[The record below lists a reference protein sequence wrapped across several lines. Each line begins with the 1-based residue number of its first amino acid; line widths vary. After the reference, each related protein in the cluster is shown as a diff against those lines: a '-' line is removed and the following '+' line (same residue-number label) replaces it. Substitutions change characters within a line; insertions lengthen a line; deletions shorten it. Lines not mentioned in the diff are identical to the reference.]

1 MRTTRAPSCRVESTQ
16 GSGVVALSHKLWLFL
31 RISVR
36 RPLAPVTFTR
46 ARRPEPRDMS
56 PAETEHA
63 PRGSTRVVCRVRPLG
78 SSERGSCVGT
88 CGAEVTLAGSPSF
101 SFDAVFPPTA
111 SNDAGVRRR
120 APTLEDVRAGIN
132 GAVLAYG
139 QSGAGKSHTMNG
151 GPGDPGVVQRVRA
164 RPNLLS
170 SRLENVPPASA
181 VAVACP
187 PPGPR
192 ASLRVASFPLT
203 FHHPLPRNDTRRT
216 RRTRARRTRRARRA
230 QAITDLVSHR
240 DERVL
245 AGETCRLTFSALELY
260 NERLADLMTGAGA
273 RRRLLRRGLGVLA
286 PRGRGPE
293 AGRVASR
300 RRGDPAGR

>member
-1 MRTTRAPSCRVESTQ
+1 
-16 GSGVVALSHKLWLFL
+16 
-31 RISVR
+31 
-36 RPLAPVTFTR
+36 
-46 ARRPEPRDMS
+46 MS

-111 SNDAGVRRR
+111 SNDAVFDAVR
-120 APTLEDVRAGIN
+120 PTLEDVRAGIN

-170 SRLENVPPASA
+170 SRLENVPPASD
-181 VAVACP
+181 C
-187 PPGPR
+187 R
-192 ASLRVASFPLT
+192 C
-203 FHHPLPRNDTRRT
+203 
-216 RRTRARRTRRARRA
+216 RARSLRRARLFA
-230 QAITDLVSHR
+230 
-240 DERVL
+240 RVVP
-245 AGETCRLTFSALELY
+245 
-260 NERLADLMTGAGA
+260 ADLSPSAPSKRHATHATHATHDARDARDA
-273 RRRLLRRGLGVLA
+273 RRRSSTWCPTATSACSPAR
-286 PRGRGPE
+286 
-293 AGRVASR
+293 RVA
-300 RRGDPAGR
+300 

>member
-1 MRTTRAPSCRVESTQ
+1 
-16 GSGVVALSHKLWLFL
+16 
-31 RISVR
+31 
-36 RPLAPVTFTR
+36 
-46 ARRPEPRDMS
+46 MS

-111 SNDAGVRRR
+111 SNNAVFDAVR
-120 APTLEDVRAGIN
+120 PTLEDVRAGIN

-170 SRLENVPPASA
+170 SRLENVPPAS
-181 VAVACP
+181 
-187 PPGPR
+187 
-192 ASLRVASFPLT
+192 
-203 FHHPLPRNDTRRT
+203 D
-216 RRTRARRTRRARRA
+216 RRARSFRRA
-230 QAITDLVSHR
+230 RLFARVVS
-240 DERVL
+240 
-245 AGETCRLTFSALELY
+245 
-260 NERLADLMTGAGA
+260 ADLSPS
-273 RRRLLRRGLGVLA
+273 A
-286 PRGRGPE
+286 P
-293 AGRVASR
+293 SK
-300 RRGDPAGR
+300 